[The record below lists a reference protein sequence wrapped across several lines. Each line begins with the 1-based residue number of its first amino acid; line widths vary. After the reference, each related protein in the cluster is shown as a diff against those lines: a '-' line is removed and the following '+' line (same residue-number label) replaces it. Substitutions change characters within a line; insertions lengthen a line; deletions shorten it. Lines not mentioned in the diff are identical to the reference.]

1 MSRSQVNSA
10 SWHIIVTFITF
21 ILGQLWTF
29 NDSILENTANE
40 WISVDEWNFKPKGS
54 LIYIENTSKSKVLE
68 ADCDGKVTE
77 EDFIEDNPRQLWK
90 KGIAN
95 NDGGF
100 TLIPNINS
108 SQLLTAVSSNSL
120 EVKGI

>member
-1 MSRSQVNSA
+1 M
-10 SWHIIVTFITF
+10 T
-21 ILGQLWTF
+21 
-29 NDSILENTANE
+29 NTADE
-40 WISVDEWNFKPKGS
+40 WISTDDWNFKPKGS

-90 KGIAN
+90 KGIAI
-95 NDGGF
+95 GGF

-108 SQLLTAVSSNSL
+108 SLLLTAVSSNSL